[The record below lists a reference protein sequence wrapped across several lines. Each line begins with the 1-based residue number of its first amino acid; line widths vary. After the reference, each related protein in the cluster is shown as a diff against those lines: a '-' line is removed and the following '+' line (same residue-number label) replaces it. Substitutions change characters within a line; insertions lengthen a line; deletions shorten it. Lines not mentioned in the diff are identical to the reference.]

1 MTKRSIGLM
10 FLVLLVGAMVGSVLG
25 ALLGY
30 LLPEGVVR
38 DFFLTSVHIDLG
50 GLVGKE
56 SGVITLDLIIL
67 TIKFGLS
74 VTLNFTTLIGLAT
87 AYYFLRYFR

>member
-1 MTKRSIGLM
+1 M
-10 FLVLLVGAMVGSVLG
+10 FLVLLVGAMIGSVLG

-38 DFFLTSVHIDLG
+38 DFFLTSVHLDLA
-50 GLVGKE
+50 GLVGQE
-56 SGVITLDLIIL
+56 SGVIVLDLIIL

-74 VTLNFTTLIGLAT
+74 ITLNFASLIGLAT